1 MRLPSYNKG
10 SEYALLQMKYARE
23 NKLKEATVH
32 RAKARIVEDYTRAS
46 NRNNLEVER
55 QNLNSSIQRMLHGL
69 QQYYLDRINDL
80 TTQNRHIKKMFPTI
94 PKSLRRVLTILSYLF
109 ERRGE
114 ENM

>member
-1 MRLPSYNKG
+1 MPKRLPSYNKG

-32 RAKARIVEDYTRAS
+32 RTKARVVEDYTRAS

-80 TTQNRHIKKMFPTI
+80 TTQIDTSKRRFPQ
-94 PKSLRRVLTILSYLF
+94 Y
-109 ERRGE
+109 RGHYDE
-114 ENM
+114 Y